1 MTNKWY
7 KELRENATVTKTS
20 KNNIIHIKIVDNE
33 TKQVKYERWI
43 VKYNLQILH
52 TNLVFKTEKEALDY
66 NEKCKEFIQKQRLQY
81 AIDNNELVKEVL
93 EYPENLLKVLDITPE
108 NTKTFYN
115 VVLRQFESNF
125 DKVSIILSERE
136 KRVLNARFKEFKTLE
151 KIGAELDVTRERV
164 RQIELRAIKKLKNQ
178 KEQFLQDENI
188 YQLVRQQEYENIVKQ
203 LTYEAALEVIKN
215 YELAHKEQA
224 ETIKKEKYKDESIEN
239 LDLSVRSYNALMRAN
254 LTTIGKVK
262 DAIDDGKLFRVRNLG
277 RKSYNEIQSRV
288 ADYYKKRAG
297 NYN

>member
-1 MTNKWY
+1 MNNIWY
-7 KELRENATVTKTS
+7 RKLRENATETKTR
-20 KNNIIHIKIVDNE
+20 KDNILHIKIVDND
-33 TKQVKYERWI
+33 TKEIRYERWI

-136 KRVLNARFKEFKTLE
+136 NRVLNARFKEFKTLE
-151 KIGAELDVTRERV
+151 KIGNELDITRERV

-215 YELAHKEQA
+215 YELTHKEQA
-224 ETIKKEKYKDESIEN
+224 EEIKKEKYKDEDIEN
-239 LDLSVRSYNALMRAN
+239 LDLSVRSYHALMRAN

-262 DAIDDGKLFRVRNLG
+262 DAIEDDTLFRVRNLG
-277 RKSYNEIQSRV
+277 RKSYNEIKNRV